1 MRLWELLV
9 YKKQS
14 PFLPITVNN
23 LIAGLKIG
31 NLNTYFRFTV
41 LQTVVFH
48 TPIFIPVINTETE
61 HTAGTYR
68 LKEK

>member
-14 PFLPITVNN
+14 PFLPLTINHF
-23 LIAGLKIG
+23 IAGLKIG

-41 LQTVVFH
+41 LHTVVFH
-48 TPIFIPVINTETE
+48 TSIFIPVSEFIRNNHED
-61 HTAGTYR
+61 
-68 LKEK
+68 